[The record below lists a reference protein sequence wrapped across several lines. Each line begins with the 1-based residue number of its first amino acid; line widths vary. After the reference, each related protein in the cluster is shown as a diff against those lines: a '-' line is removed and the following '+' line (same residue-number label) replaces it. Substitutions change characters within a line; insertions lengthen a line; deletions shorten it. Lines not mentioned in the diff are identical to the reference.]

1 MSPAA
6 APGGF
11 LRTASGRS
19 ANDLAQPVLLAHR
32 RALGSGGAPMIADTR
47 IAEAQARADGAINLT
62 SGDVHHA
69 AVFNRLEGAGCEWP
83 DILAAI
89 DKTAATFRAKGR
101 LFRSWVIIE
110 EHALAMRDLRL
121 KPLPEPSNGQ
131 RNSTPA
137 DTQRNAW
144 NRLLAEVEGAGEGGP
159 RLAL

>member
-1 MSPAA
+1 M
-6 APGGF
+6 
-11 LRTASGRS
+11 R
-19 ANDLAQPVLLAHR
+19 
-32 RALGSGGAPMIADTR
+32 DTR

-69 AVFNRLEGAGCEWP
+69 AVFNRLENAGCEWP

-89 DKTAATFRAKGR
+89 DKTAATFRAKGK

-121 KPLPEPSNGQ
+121 KPLPEPSNGH
-131 RNSTPA
+131 RSTPT

-144 NRLLAEVEGAGEGGP
+144 NRLLAEVEGVGEGGP